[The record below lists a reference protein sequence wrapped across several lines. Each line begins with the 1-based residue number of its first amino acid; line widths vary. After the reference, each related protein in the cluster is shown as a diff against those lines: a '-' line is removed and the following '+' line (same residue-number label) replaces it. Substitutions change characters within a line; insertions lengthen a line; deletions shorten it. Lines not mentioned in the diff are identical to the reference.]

1 MADDFF
7 KVKVTDAGGYFAMA
21 LRVIGQD
28 LAELFPQQ
36 IEVYYQNET
45 FDVRVRCDRKRA
57 ERKTPAAAKSGLKN
71 VIHKLATYRLDKAED
86 GADIAV
92 FEHQYNSDEI
102 GRLDRAGLHRR
113 TQAGKV
119 PDINNLGE
127 ALRTIGRIVDAQ
139 GGQLIRI
146 FKDPRR
152 VIFDYKDKQG
162 TSHNKEMTR
171 SELFKVQQSYYEKRS
186 GSGGIDPWKGQD
198 WRR

>member
-7 KVKVTDAGGYFAMA
+7 KVKTSDSGGYFAKA

-36 IEVYYQNET
+36 IEVYFQNET
-45 FDVRVRCDRKRA
+45 FEVRVRCDRKRA
-57 ERKTPAAAKSGLKN
+57 EKKAPPAEKSSLKN
-71 VIHKLATYRLDKAED
+71 AIHKLATYRLDKAAD

-92 FEHQYNSDEI
+92 FEHHYNSEEI
-102 GRLDRAGLHRR
+102 GRLDRAGMHRR
-113 TQAGKV
+113 SQAGKV

-139 GGQLIRI
+139 GGQLVRI
-146 FKDPRR
+146 LKDPRR
-152 VIFDYKDKQG
+152 VVFDYKDKQG

-171 SELFKVQQSYYEKRS
+171 AELFKVQLSYYEKRS
-186 GSGGIDPWKGQD
+186 GSGGVDLWKGQD

>member
-7 KVKVTDAGGYFAMA
+7 KLKSNDSSGYFAMA

-36 IEVYYQNET
+36 IEVFYQNAT

-57 ERKTPAAAKSGLKN
+57 ERKTPAVAKSGLKN
-71 VIHKLATYRLDKAED
+71 VFHKLATYRLDKAED
-86 GADIAV
+86 GTDTAI
-92 FEHQYNSDEI
+92 FEHEYNSDEI
-102 GRLDRAGLHRR
+102 GRLDRAGIHRR

-146 FKDPRR
+146 LKDPRR
-152 VIFDYKDKQG
+152 IIFDYKDKQG
-162 TSHNKEMTR
+162 R
-171 SELFKVQQSYYEKRS
+171 SEEHTSELQSPY
-186 GSGGIDPWKGQD
+186 
-198 WRR
+198 

>member
-1 MADDFF
+1 MAEKFF
-7 KVKVTDAGGYFAMA
+7 KLKSNDSAGYFAKA

-28 LAELFPQQ
+28 LTELFPQQ
-36 IEVYYQNET
+36 IEIYYQQEI

-57 ERKTPAAAKSGLKN
+57 EKKSPPAEKSALKN
-71 VIHKLATYRLDKAED
+71 VFHKLATYRLDKAED
-86 GADIAV
+86 GADIAI

-146 FKDPRR
+146 LKDPRR

-162 TSHNKEMTR
+162 TAHNKEMTR

-186 GSGGIDPWKGQD
+186 GSGGVDLWKGQD

>member
-7 KVKVTDAGGYFAMA
+7 KVKSNDAGGYFAKT

-36 IEVYYQNET
+36 IEVYYQDQSFE
-45 FDVRVRCDRKRA
+45 VRVRCDRKRA
-57 ERKTPAAAKSGLKN
+57 EKKSPPAEKSPLKN
-71 VIHKLATYRLDKAED
+71 AFHKLATYRLDKAPD

-92 FEHQYNSDEI
+92 FEHRYNANEI
-102 GRLDRAGLHRR
+102 GQLDRVGMHRR
-113 TQAGKV
+113 NQAGKI

-127 ALRTIGRIVDAQ
+127 ALRTIGRIIDAQ

-146 FKDPRR
+146 LKDSRR
-152 VIFDYKDKQG
+152 VVFDYNDKQG
-162 TSHNKEMTR
+162 APQKIEMTR

-186 GSGGIDPWKGQD
+186 GSGGVDLWKGQD

>member
-7 KVKVTDAGGYFAMA
+7 KLKSNDSSGYFAMA
-21 LRVIGQD
+21 LRAIGQD

-113 TQAGKV
+113 AQAGKV

-146 FKDPRR
+146 LKDPRR
-152 VIFDYKDKQG
+152 VVFDYKDKQG
-162 TSHNKEMTR
+162 TAHNKEMTR

-186 GSGGIDPWKGQD
+186 GSGGVDLWKGQD

>member
-36 IEVYYQNET
+36 VEVYYQNET
-45 FDVRVRCDRKRA
+45 FAVRVRCDRKRA

-86 GADIAV
+86 GTDIAI

-102 GRLDRAGLHRR
+102 GRLDRAGIHRR

-146 FKDPRR
+146 LKDPRR

-186 GSGGIDPWKGQD
+186 GSGGVDLWKGQD

>member
-1 MADDFF
+1 
-7 KVKVTDAGGYFAMA
+7 MA
-21 LRVIGQD
+21 LRAIGQD

-102 GRLDRAGLHRR
+102 GRLDRAGIHRR

-146 FKDPRR
+146 LKDPRR

-186 GSGGIDPWKGQD
+186 GSGGVDLWKGQD

>member
-7 KVKVTDAGGYFAMA
+7 KVKTSDSGGYFAKA

-28 LAELFPQQ
+28 LGELFPQQ
-36 IEVYYQNET
+36 IELYYQNDT

-57 ERKTPAAAKSGLKN
+57 EKKTPAAAKSGLKN
-71 VIHKLATYRLDKAED
+71 VIHKLATYRLDKAAD

-92 FEHQYNSDEI
+92 FEHHYNSEEI
-102 GRLDRAGLHRR
+102 GRLDRAGMHRR
-113 TQAGKV
+113 SQAGKV

-139 GGQLIRI
+139 GGQLVRI
-146 FKDPRR
+146 LKDPRR
-152 VIFDYKDKQG
+152 VVFDYKDKQG

-171 SELFKVQQSYYEKRS
+171 AELFKVQLSYYEKRS
-186 GSGGIDPWKGQD
+186 GSGGVDLWKGQD

>member
-1 MADDFF
+1 MPDDFF
-7 KVKVTDAGGYFAMA
+7 KLKSNDAGGYFAKA

-28 LAELFPQQ
+28 LGELFPQQ
-36 IEVYYQNET
+36 IELYYQNDT

-57 ERKTPAAAKSGLKN
+57 EKKTPAAAKSGLKN
-71 VIHKLATYRLDKAED
+71 VIHKLATYRLDKAAD

-92 FEHQYNSDEI
+92 FEHHYNSEEI
-102 GRLDRAGLHRR
+102 GRLDRAGMHRR
-113 TQAGKV
+113 SQAGKV

-139 GGQLIRI
+139 GGQLVRI
-146 FKDPRR
+146 LKDPRR
-152 VIFDYKDKQG
+152 VVFDYKDKQG

-171 SELFKVQQSYYEKRS
+171 AELFKVQLSYYEKRS
-186 GSGGIDPWKGQD
+186 GSGGVDLWKGQD

>member
-1 MADDFF
+1 
-7 KVKVTDAGGYFAMA
+7 
-21 LRVIGQD
+21 
-28 LAELFPQQ
+28 
-36 IEVYYQNET
+36 
-45 FDVRVRCDRKRA
+45 
-57 ERKTPAAAKSGLKN
+57 
-71 VIHKLATYRLDKAED
+71 
-86 GADIAV
+86 
-92 FEHQYNSDEI
+92 
-102 GRLDRAGLHRR
+102 LDRAGIHRR

-146 FKDPRR
+146 LKDPRR

-186 GSGGIDPWKGQD
+186 GSGGVDLWKGQD

>member
-1 MADDFF
+1 MPDDLF
-7 KVKVTDAGGYFAMA
+7 KLKSNDSGGYFAMA
-21 LRVIGQD
+21 LRAIGQD

-36 IEVYYQNET
+36 IELYYQNET

-57 ERKTPAAAKSGLKN
+57 EKKTPAAAKSGLKN
-71 VIHKLATYRLDKAED
+71 VIHKLATYRLDKAAD
-86 GADIAV
+86 GTDIAV
-92 FEHQYNSDEI
+92 FEHHYNSEEI
-102 GRLDRAGLHRR
+102 GRLDRGGIHRR
-113 TQAGKV
+113 SQAGKV

-139 GGQLIRI
+139 GGQLVRI
-146 FKDPRR
+146 LKDPRR
-152 VIFDYKDKQG
+152 IVFDYKDKQG

-186 GSGGIDPWKGQD
+186 GSGGVDPWKGQD